1 MTPQPP
7 LFYLIAGE
15 PSGDLLGARLMAGL
29 KQRLGGEARF
39 AGIGGEMMRAE
50 GLDSLFPMA
59 ELSIMGL
66 AEVVPRIPRIL
77 RRMKQ
82 TVADIEARHPAA
94 LITIDSSG
102 FNGRIHRRL
111 KALHSRTPRLHYVAP
126 MVWAWREGRARH
138 LGERIDL
145 LMCLLPNEPDYFI
158 RHGCPAQH
166 VGHPVIESGAGQ
178 GDGDSFRSRHGL
190 VGVAPLL
197 CLLPGS
203 RHNEVGKLLPVF
215 EQTVAR
221 LAGRYPGLR
230 VVVPTVE
237 TVAEAVS
244 AAVRHWA
251 VPVLVVR
258 GARDK
263 YDAFAACDA
272 ALAAS
277 GTVALELALAGLPN
291 IITYK
296 VSPLTAVAARRLL
309 KVTFVNLVNLLMDR
323 AVVPELLQ
331 ENCRPDRLAEAL
343 VTLLEDPQ
351 ARDAQRAGMAEA
363 MRRLGLGQD
372 SPSLRAA
379 DAVLAD
385 IGLKPMEDPS

>member
-1 MTPQPP
+1 MSPP
-7 LFYLIAGE
+7 LFYMIAGE

-29 KQRLGGEARF
+29 KQRLGAVRF
-39 AGIGGEMMRAE
+39 AGVGGEMMRAE

-77 RRMKQ
+77 MRLTQ
-82 TVADIEARHPAA
+82 TVADIEARHPVA

-102 FNGRIHRRL
+102 FNGRVHRRL
-111 KALHSRTPRLHYVAP
+111 KAAQSRVPRLHYVAP

-145 LMCLLPNEPDYFI
+145 LMCLLPSEPEYFI
-158 RHGCPAQH
+158 RHGCPAVH

-178 GDGDSFRSRHGL
+178 GDGPGFRARHGL
-190 VGVAPLL
+190 GEAHPLL
-197 CLLPGS
+197 CILPGS
-203 RHNEVGKLLPVF
+203 RHNETGRLLPVF
-215 EQTVAR
+215 KDTVAR
-221 LAGRYPGLR
+221 LAARYPGLR

-237 TVAEAVS
+237 TVADEVA
-244 AAVRHWA
+244 AAVRAWA

-258 GARDK
+258 GTQEK

-291 IITYK
+291 AITYK
-296 VSPLTAVAARRLL
+296 LSPLTSLVARRLVKL
-309 KVTFVNLVNLLMDR
+309 KYVNLVNILMNR
-323 AVVPELLQ
+323 LVVPELLL
-331 ENCRPDRLAEAL
+331 EDCRPDKLAAAA
-343 VTLLEDPQ
+343 VVLLEDE
-351 ARDAQRAGMAEA
+351 AVCAAQRAGMAEA

-379 DAVLAD
+379 DAVLTD
-385 IGLKPMEDPS
+385 IGLEPRESGQ